1 MLTEHSSGVRPSNER
16 KTRPESRFRKVI
28 SFQNN
33 LGANEYRKDRR
44 INGLQLPLH
53 PLQVIGWTTLILFV
67 VSGYYLIIPTF
78 QPIVQLP
85 LYATITILV
94 FIHVLSHIAA
104 LVIDPADVE
113 LRRISTSKVVPEFD
127 RSKHLHVIENG
138 RCHLCNIK
146 TSSQRTKH
154 CAVCNKCVEKFDHHC
169 KYLNQCV
176 GKRNYVPFLMC
187 VVSAVAAVLVILT
200 AALIQ
205 IVFFYT
211 NPGWLNLWDAKAVF
225 RSDEENTIDAELD
238 NSTLPTATLD
248 GGDTNYENSTFATL
262 LNDTLIVVNET
273 LINATST
280 GNESTNEGIGLYN
293 TIFLSVLG
301 VIVILAAITAGLLL
315 HLCFFH
321 IYISFLGLTTYE
333 YIRNQRQSVVNG
345 PSHKDRST
353 KLAKELFLC
362 SKLRPQDTQ
371 HRPKTLHCCETTVAN
386 DVSTKSLRRTS
397 TEFSHKAFYM
407 CTVLEESTASSKAGD
422 NDEEAC
428 SEIADKS
435 AVDTT
440 RTFHCCSEYTHS
452 TQSHKIVKYTEHCTF
467 CSFRMKAPKKI
478 DHSNKRCCVK
488 SKHHRWR
495 RKWNCCS
502 NVPLSPEDIPAATN
516 DSIRVMSSA
525 TVPFHNAM
533 INHAIHR
540 PPRYVQIEIPIENGA
555 NNNTT
560 NDFNS
565 FIENNHE
572 LMISNGF
579 NTISNSSNNLPI
591 PTISSHVSS
600 QSNNNNSSS
609 TSANIAKRAR
619 PKLIRPWP
627 VRLRHVFRMINR
639 YRGPRC
645 RNSGGISSALK
656 QNQVRPLSRSNSSE
670 NDTTLLN
677 GGGAIATNSI
687 STKSSSVIEA
697 QIEVPSAPAPNR
709 RILKTTTSDNL
720 QDLAETLSIIQPSN
734 IDDIRVATAAG
745 QQLHQQQQI
754 RRLRRKNVLRNR
766 SPTLSPIHE
775 SGLSNPTSPHLACR
789 HSCSSLSKSSIC
801 GNVLSSSSRN

>member
-1 MLTEHSSGVRPSNER
+1 MLTEHTSSVRTSNER
-16 KTRPESRFRKVI
+16 TTRPKSRFRKIV

-44 INGLQLPLH
+44 INGIQLPLH
-53 PLQVIGWTTLILFV
+53 PLQLIGWTTLILFV
-67 VSGYYLIIPTF
+67 VSGYYLIIPAF

-85 LYATITILV
+85 LYATITLLV
-94 FIHVLSHIAA
+94 SIHVLSHIAA
-104 LVIDPADVE
+104 LVIDPADIE

-200 AALIQ
+200 AAVIQ

-211 NPGWLNLWDAKAVF
+211 NPQWLNLWDAVSVLK
-225 RSDEENTIDAELD
+225 SETETELD
-238 NSTLPTATLD
+238 NSTSIQDAVEND
-248 GGDTNYENSTFATL
+248 NSTFSTL
-262 LNDTLIVVNET
+262 LNDTLIAVNET
-273 LINATST
+273 LINATATAT
-280 GNESTNEGIGLYN
+280 GDESTNDGGIGLYN
-293 TIFLSVLG
+293 TIFLSFLG

-333 YIRNQRQSVVNG
+333 YIRNQRQAVVKG
-345 PSHKDRST
+345 PSYKERST
-353 KLAKELFLC
+353 KLAKELFVC
-362 SKLRPQDTQ
+362 SKLRPQETQ
-371 HRPKTLHCCETTVAN
+371 HRPKTLHCCETTVADDN
-386 DVSTKSLRRTS
+386 IATNSFRAS
-397 TEFSHKAFYM
+397 TEISHKAFYM
-407 CTVLEESTASSKAGD
+407 CTVLEESTTAAASE
-422 NDEEAC
+422 EEARTD
-428 SEIADKS
+428 IADKS
-435 AVDTT
+435 TVDTA

-467 CSFRMKAPKKI
+467 CSFRMKAAPKKI

-502 NVPLSPEDIPAATN
+502 NVPLSPEDLPPAQSE
-516 DSIRVMSSA
+516 SIRRMSSS

-533 INHAIHR
+533 INHAIHQ
-540 PPRYVQIEIPIENGA
+540 PPRYVQIEVPIENGA
-555 NNNTT
+555 NTT
-560 NDFNS
+560 QTSDFNS

-572 LMISNGF
+572 LMIGNGL
-579 NTISNSSNNLPI
+579 NAMSNNLQI
-591 PTISSHVSS
+591 PTISSHISAGNS
-600 QSNNNNSSS
+600 NNNSSS
-609 TSANIAKRAR
+609 TTNLTKRTR

-627 VRLRHVFRMINR
+627 VRLRHVFRMIDR
-639 YRGPRC
+639 YRRPRC
-645 RNSGGISSALK
+645 RSGSASSTLK

-670 NDTTLLN
+670 NNITFPN
-677 GGGAIATNSI
+677 GSVAAAMATNSI
-687 STKSSSVIEA
+687 STNSSSSSTTEA

-709 RILKTTTSDNL
+709 RVLKTSTDNV

-754 RRLRRKNVLRNR
+754 RRQRRKNNLRNR

-775 SGLSNPTSPHLACR
+775 SGLSNPASPQLACR
-789 HSCSSLSKSSIC
+789 HSCSSLGKSSIC
-801 GNVLSSSSRN
+801 GGVLSSSTRN